1 MNWLVIVAAFII
13 GVGVGFMTCSVLTL
27 GRVDDVLH
35 ALALL
40 IEDPTDPERLAN
52 ALEVLRG

>member
-1 MNWLVIVAAFII
+1 MNWLVIVAALII
-13 GVGVGFMTCSVLTL
+13 GIGTGFMICAVLTL

-40 IEDPTDPERLAN
+40 IEDPTDPARLAN